1 MSFVITTAVV
11 FAAIL
16 GVLVFF
22 HELGHLWAAKLSK
35 MRVYEFAFGFGPVLI
50 RLGRRA
56 ETDYSIRAVPLG
68 GFVRI
73 AGMDPEEED
82 VEDGFHSK
90 PAWKRALV
98 IAAGPFMSL
107 ALGYVVFLLIGFV
120 WGFATDIPTNKV
132 YMVQKGSPAAAAGI
146 QKGDIIYAIDGR
158 QVSDGRQV
166 TETIRSSNGRELV
179 IQIKRGDKIVVVKAK
194 PRLQELEG
202 KKVWLLGF
210 TPEPVM
216 KRAGVAESVRR
227 GTILTANVVIGIV
240 STLFSHR
247 ITQDVGG
254 IVMIG
259 YVTGE
264 MVKEGAYSV
273 FFELAMLSLM
283 LGVLNLL
290 PIPVLDGGHLLYLL
304 IEKIRGRRLDP
315 QTWQAVQGAGLVFLI
330 LIVVAVFFLDISRIA
345 SGRLP

>member
-1 MSFVITTAVV
+1 MPFVITTAVV

-22 HELGHLWAAKLSK
+22 HELGHLWAAKLSR
-35 MRVYEFAFGFGPVLI
+35 MRVYEFAFGFGPVLV
-50 RLGRRA
+50 RLGRRGD
-56 ETDYSIRAVPLG
+56 TDYSIRSVPLG

-73 AGMDPEEED
+73 AGMDPGEED

-90 PAWKRALV
+90 AAWKRALV

-107 ALGYVVFLLIGFV
+107 VLGYVVFLLIGFV

-132 YMVQKGSPAAAAGI
+132 YMVQKGSPAAEAGL

-158 QVSDGRQV
+158 RVTDGRQV
-166 TETIRSSNGRELV
+166 TKAIRSSEGRQLT
-179 IQIKRGDKIVVVKAK
+179 IQVKRGGKFIVVKASAK
-194 PRLQELEG
+194 LQKLEG

-216 KRAGVAESVRR
+216 RRAGVVESIKK

-240 STLFSHR
+240 RTLFSHR

-273 FFELAMLSLM
+273 LFELAMLSLM

-330 LIVVAVFFLDISRIA
+330 LVVIAVFFLDISRLA
-345 SGRLP
+345 SGRIP